1 MIFFKERTNPF
12 LFLSHRL
19 NQRQR
24 LQPPLDSV
32 LKILMGQ
39 FWKYLCHPPYFAS
52 IRTYQAITSDNIFP
66 IKYHGSHA
74 MLSLEVKTNVWLNI
88 LFKLFVSAV
97 ILACHPNLQVQ

>member
-1 MIFFKERTNPF
+1 MIFFKANPF

-19 NQRQR
+19 NQDANGYNRR
-24 LQPPLDSV
+24 LNSV

-97 ILACHPNLQVQ
+97 ILAFDPNLQVQ